1 MSLTSFRDDV
11 TSSSSF
17 NVPESSVRPLGTLHL
32 TLGVMSFPGE
42 EGDERLG
49 RAVRVLKELSLR
61 EMLIEARRKVRERLG
76 GVEALVDP
84 IVEKGRRE
92 EEKDGA
98 APSGGAVKGDD
109 EEELRISLKG
119 LGSFQ
124 SLKKAKVLYALP
136 VDPLGLLRTFCE
148 DILGIFRKDGFVADD
163 GEAALV
169 LHATV
174 VNTIY
179 VKKGRS
185 VEEASRAAVAAA
197 VATTGA
203 GEREVTEDKKRKRRK
218 NRGRSVTVDAREIAE
233 KYEDWVWM
241 EDVPLGKIQI
251 CEMGAKE
258 RENGEVE
265 YEAVGEVLW

>member
-1 MSLTSFRDDV
+1 M
-11 TSSSSF
+11 
-17 NVPESSVRPLGTLHL
+17 RPLGTLHL

-42 EGDERLG
+42 EGRDRLG
-49 RAVRVLKELSLR
+49 RAVTLLKDLSLR
-61 EMLIEARRKVRERLG
+61 EMLIEARRKVKERLG
-76 GVEALVDP
+76 GIEALADP

-92 EEKDGA
+92 EEKGVDA
-98 APSGGAVKGDD
+98 SSVGAVKLDE

-124 SLKKAKVLYALP
+124 SLKKARVLYALP

-148 DILGIFRKDGFVADD
+148 VVLGMFRKEGFVVDD
-163 GEAALV
+163 GDSALV
-169 LHATV
+169 LHATIL
-174 VNTIY
+174 NTIY
-179 VKKGRS
+179 VKKDRS
-185 VEEASRAAVAAA
+185 SEEVAPAGTEEKE
-197 VATTGA
+197 AT
-203 GEREVTEDKKRKRRK
+203 ENEKKKKRRSRR
-218 NRGRSVTVDAREIAE
+218 RRSVTVDAREIAE

-258 RENGEVE
+258 REGGEVE